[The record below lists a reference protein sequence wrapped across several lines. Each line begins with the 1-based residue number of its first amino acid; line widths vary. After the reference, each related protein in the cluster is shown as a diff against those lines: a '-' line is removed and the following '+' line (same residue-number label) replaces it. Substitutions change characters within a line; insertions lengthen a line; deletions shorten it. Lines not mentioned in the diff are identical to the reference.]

1 LVSFLIRR
9 IAILVP
15 MAFAISALIFFAS
28 RLSPIDPINSLIS
41 PDAAVDPANLALL
54 REQLGLNDNIFVQY
68 FRWVSEIATGNFGYS
83 IQSGQAISEILALRM
98 PATLELVLTALVLS
112 TILALTIGLFAGAN
126 RGGFADK
133 LSRILA
139 VIGIAVPDFFIGLA
153 FLNVFAYNLRW
164 LPTGQRISPGQVTFW
179 DRLPHLIL
187 PVATLTVAMIAVLI
201 RYTRNSVLDTLNRD
215 FVKTARSK
223 GVPEW
228 KVLYSHVFRN
238 SLGPV
243 MVILAFRLPLLVG
256 GSILVETV
264 FQWPGIGGT
273 VIAAVYSSDF
283 PVIMVVSMI
292 IALVILV
299 ASFLVDIVKSILDPR
314 VRLDAGASQ

>member
-1 LVSFLIRR
+1 MVSFLIRR

>member
-1 LVSFLIRR
+1 MVSFFIRR

-28 RLSPIDPINSLIS
+28 RLSPIDPINALIS
-41 PDAAVDPANLALL
+41 PDAASDPANLELL
-54 REQLGLNDNIFVQY
+54 REQLGLNDHIVIQY
-68 FRWVSEIATGNFGYS
+68 FTWLKEIATGNFGYS

-98 PATLELVLTALVLS
+98 PATLELVLSALVLS

-126 RGGFADK
+126 RGGLADK
-133 LSRILA
+133 ASRILA

-153 FLNVFAYNLRW
+153 FLNVFAYNLGW
-164 LPTGQRISPGQVTFW
+164 LPTGQRISPGQTTFF

-187 PVATLTVAMIAVLI
+187 PVATLTVAMLAVLI
-201 RYTRNSVLDTLNRD
+201 RYTRNSVLDTLNKD

-228 KVLYSHVFRN
+228 KVLFSHVFRN

-264 FQWPGIGGT
+264 FQWPGIGST
-273 VIAAVYSSDF
+273 VVAAVSASDF
-283 PVIMVVSMI
+283 PVIMVISML

-314 VRLDAGASQ
+314 VRLGGGAS

>member
-1 LVSFLIRR
+1 
-9 IAILVP
+9 

-54 REQLGLNDNIFVQY
+54 RQQLGLNDNIFVQY

-98 PATLELVLTALVLS
+98 PATLELVLSALVLS

-126 RGGFADK
+126 RGGIADK

-187 PVATLTVAMIAVLI
+187 PVVTLTVAMIAVLI

>member
-1 LVSFLIRR
+1 
-9 IAILVP
+9 

-28 RLSPIDPINSLIS
+28 RLSPIDPINALIS
-41 PDAAVDPANLALL
+41 PDAASDPANLELL
-54 REQLGLNDNIFVQY
+54 REQLGLNDHIVIQY
-68 FRWVSEIATGNFGYS
+68 FTWLKEIATGNFGYS

-98 PATLELVLTALVLS
+98 PATLELVLSALVLS

-126 RGGFADK
+126 RGGLADK
-133 LSRILA
+133 TSRILA

-153 FLNVFAYNLRW
+153 FLNVFAYNLGW
-164 LPTGQRISPGQVTFW
+164 LPTGQRISPGQTTFF

-187 PVATLTVAMIAVLI
+187 PVATLTVAMLAVLI
-201 RYTRNSVLDTLNRD
+201 RYTRNSVLDTLNKD

-228 KVLYSHVFRN
+228 KVLFSHVFRN

-264 FQWPGIGGT
+264 FQWPGIGST
-273 VIAAVYSSDF
+273 VVAAVSASDF
-283 PVIMVVSMI
+283 PVIMVISML
-292 IALVILV
+292 IAMVILV

-314 VRLDAGASQ
+314 VRLGGGAS

>member
-1 LVSFLIRR
+1 M
-9 IAILVP
+9 P

-28 RLSPIDPINSLIS
+28 RLSPIDPINALIP

-54 REQLGLNDNIFVQY
+54 RQQLGLNDNIFVQY
-68 FRWVSEIATGNFGYS
+68 FHWLREIATGNFGYS

-98 PATLELVLTALVLS
+98 PATLELVLSALILS

-164 LPTGQRISPGQVTFW
+164 LPTGQRLAPGQVTFW
-179 DRLPHLIL
+179 DRFPHLIL
-187 PVATLTVAMIAVLI
+187 PVATLTVAMVAVLI

-283 PVIMVVSMI
+283 PVIMVISMI

-314 VRLDAGASQ
+314 VRLGGGASQ